1 MRQSFALFLSLAAL
15 GFAQDSGTP
24 TTATDPSVTTPTDS
38 VTTDPA
44 TTSSS
49 TTFSAGSS
57 SSTNAT
63 STTQGPITHTVAVA
77 LGGFT
82 FVPDVTLAEAGDTIL
97 FQFYPTN
104 HSVIRAEYGYPCV
117 PYEDT
122 GVDKVGFFSGF
133 YPVDAIL
140 PDPPQWSIVINDTNP
155 IFYYCG
161 APGSCINHQM
171 VGVINPN
178 ATTSLQHQKDLA
190 SESQFMLLPGQPWPD
205 ESEDPFTTSSPA
217 PSASATTSSTGSAP
231 ASATSPSKKSSSGSG
246 LSSGAIAGIAI
257 GASAVALAA
266 AVALYLCGRQSRA
279 RGSSNK
285 HAEDRPNTGHA
296 TQVSYNPQAPHSH
309 LSYMTDPTKHMSMH
323 SSVVGMAPSP
333 ALPGYVPSH
342 DPTMSPPLHPAYPML
357 MSDSLSPGPMAPG
370 SDITSPHSP
379 SPNQMYAVPAYSS
392 GVPQSM
398 NGTPVHSMIYSAP
411 PPPHVH
417 EMAASEPLP
426 HPQSPPPQG
435 DGIMGFIRRSSV
447 SKAGG
452 VERYG

>member
-1 MRQSFALFLSLAAL
+1 MRRSLALLLGLAAL
-15 GFAQDSGTP
+15 GCAQDSGT
-24 TTATDPSVTTPTDS
+24 TATATDSATDSSTTTPTDS
-38 VTTDPA
+38 VTAAPA
-44 TTSSS
+44 VTSSS
-49 TTFSAGSS
+49 TSSSAESS

-82 FVPDVTLAEAGDTIL
+82 FVPDVTLAETGDTIL

-104 HSVIRAEYGYPCV
+104 HSVIRAEYGYPCI

-205 ESEDPFTTSSPA
+205 ESEDPFSATSSAA
-217 PSASATTSSTGSAP
+217 PSTSPTASSAGSAP
-231 ASATSPSKKSSSGSG
+231 ASATSGSSDKSSSSG

-257 GASAVALAA
+257 GGAAVALAA

-279 RGSSNK
+279 RGSGNK
-285 HAEDRPNTGHA
+285 INDDRPNTGHG
-296 TQVSYNPQAPHSH
+296 TQVSYNPQGPHSH

-323 SSVVGMAPSP
+323 SSVVGMTPSP

-342 DPTMSPPLHPAYPML
+342 DPTMSPPLHPAYPMP

-370 SDITSPHSP
+370 SDVASPHSP
-379 SPNQMYAVPAYSS
+379 SPSQMYAVPAYSS

-398 NGTPVHSMIYSAP
+398 
-411 PPPHVH
+411 
-417 EMAASEPLP
+417 
-426 HPQSPPPQG
+426 
-435 DGIMGFIRRSSV
+435 
-447 SKAGG
+447 
-452 VERYG
+452 